1 MGAACRPLAVPLTD
15 IPLEIGPYVMSRDVP
30 IASDVV
36 RVADVDSFLSREYV
50 DRVTGARMH
59 LYVGYWGRENIGMG
73 HGPEVCFPAAG
84 WQSDGQAEH
93 QALRFVAVD
102 GRETEAEIAIHH
114 FVRIEPEGTERVA
127 VGFVAVADGRFQ
139 PSSRG
144 VFLHRPRVGSDKAF
158 LAHIDVMMPI
168 TNSDW
173 EESDA
178 SIVAFMKAFLPEVE
192 KCLFGVTG
200 TPS

>member
-1 MGAACRPLAVPLTD
+1 MTIVGPTADQSAVPSAVARRRAR
-15 IPLEIGPYVMSRDVP
+15 GSR
-30 IASDVV
+30 
-36 RVADVDSFLSREYV
+36 FCLS
-50 DRVTGARMH
+50 
-59 LYVGYWGRENIGMG
+59 
-73 HGPEVCFPAAG
+73 
-84 WQSDGQAEH
+84 
-93 QALRFVAVD
+93 
-102 GRETEAEIAIHH
+102 
-114 FVRIEPEGTERVA
+114 
-127 VGFVAVADGRFQ
+127 FVAVADGRFQ